1 MKQGGFFGPSRGQ
14 LSAVHDSREMIE
26 SKMGVIHVIKDES
39 QILPYCILHL
49 TRDQWD
55 SGAVQSGIAMQGP
68 MQGMPGLSAP
78 GNSNMPGQGQMQSLQ
93 QLIHALKSPGG
104 PQSPQ
109 QQQHVLQTLK
119 SNPSLMAAFIQQRA
133 NSMGG
138 GGANSIPVLSTSVQ
152 QQMHGTPAPLP
163 GNPFRNHFVHSTPY
177 SHRVSAGLMGQTW
190 LNGPMGSSGPTGRI
204 FGNPSTGV
212 PGINLSGPASG
223 TWNSVPLPAHQPP
236 PMPFLSG
243 PPLQQQQQSSGLFTD
258 QSPANSNNNQS
269 ASFPST
275 SQGAVNN
282 TPATVTSAEEYEKRV
297 MQMEK
302 YLLPLQKEIKDNPS
316 HTKLNRLLEII
327 SKPKKRLVPLAT
339 LDKCEETL
347 KKKFGW

>member
-1 MKQGGFFGPSRGQ
+1 
-14 LSAVHDSREMIE
+14 
-26 SKMGVIHVIKDES
+26 
-39 QILPYCILHL
+39 
-49 TRDQWD
+49 
-55 SGAVQSGIAMQGP
+55 
-68 MQGMPGLSAP
+68 
-78 GNSNMPGQGQMQSLQ
+78 MPGQGQSQTQSLQ
-93 QLIHALKSPGG
+93 QLVHALKP

-109 QQQHVLQTLK
+109 QQQQVLQILK

-138 GGANSIPVLSTSVQ
+138 GGASGANPVPVLSTSVQ

-163 GNPFRNHFVHSTPY
+163 GNPFRNHFIHSTPY
-177 SHRVSAGLMGQTW
+177 SQRVNAGLMGPTW
-190 LNGPMGSSGPTGRI
+190 LNGPMRSSGPTGQI
-204 FGNPSTGV
+204 FGTPSTGI
-212 PGINLSGPASG
+212 PNINLSGPASG
-223 TWNSVPLPAHQPP
+223 TWNSVSSSSVPLPAHQPP
-236 PMPFLSG
+236 SMPFLSG
-243 PPLQQQQQSSGLFTD
+243 PPLQQQQQSSGLLKD